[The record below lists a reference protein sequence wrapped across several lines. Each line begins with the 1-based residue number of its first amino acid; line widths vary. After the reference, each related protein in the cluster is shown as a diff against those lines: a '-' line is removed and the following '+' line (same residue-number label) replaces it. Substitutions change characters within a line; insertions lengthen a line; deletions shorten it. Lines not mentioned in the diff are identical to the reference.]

1 MTPRFMLPALV
12 FALVA
17 TVTFAA
23 PAGEEA
29 GAATAQEM
37 VRDPSTGEMIKA
49 PQYGGQLTVAAL
61 RAEPPHADT

>member
-12 FALVA
+12 FALLA

-29 GAATAQEM
+29 VATTEQEM

-49 PQYGGQLTVAAL
+49 P
-61 RAEPPHADT
+61 